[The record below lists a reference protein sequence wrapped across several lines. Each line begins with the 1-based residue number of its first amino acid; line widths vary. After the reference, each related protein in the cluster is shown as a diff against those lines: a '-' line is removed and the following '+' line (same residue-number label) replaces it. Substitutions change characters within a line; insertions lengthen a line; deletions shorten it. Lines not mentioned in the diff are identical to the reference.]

1 MNTTVRKL
9 PAARTYSSAISPD
22 PLPHGYIDVL
32 DYRMAV
38 VDLPATDT
46 ARRGRT
52 LLFQHGNPTSSYL
65 WRNIMPHLTH
75 HGRCVA
81 VDLIGMGH
89 SDKLADSGPERY
101 SFAEHARFL
110 DAALEALAVGD
121 DLIWVIHDWGSAL
134 GFHWARRHSE
144 RVSGIAY
151 MEALVAPVPSWD
163 DWNEASR
170 RVFQGF
176 RSENGEAMVLEKNI
190 FVERVLPGSI
200 LRDLSEAEMAAY
212 LAPFAIP
219 CEDRRPTL
227 SWPRQIPIAGEPAEV
242 VSMVADYADWLSR
255 SEIPKLF
262 INAEPGAILT
272 GEMRALCRRFPNQRE
287 VTVAGSHFIQED
299 SPADITAAIDDWIT
313 NET

>member
-1 MNTTVRKL
+1 
-9 PAARTYSSAISPD
+9 
-22 PLPHGYIDVL
+22 
-32 DYRMAV
+32 
-38 VDLPATDT
+38 
-46 ARRGRT
+46 
-52 LLFQHGNPTSSYL
+52 
-65 WRNIMPHLTH
+65 
-75 HGRCVA
+75 
-81 VDLIGMGH
+81 
-89 SDKLADSGPERY
+89 
-101 SFAEHARFL
+101 
-110 DAALEALAVGD
+110 
-121 DLIWVIHDWGSAL
+121 
-134 GFHWARRHSE
+134 
-144 RVSGIAY
+144 
-151 MEALVAPVPSWD
+151 
-163 DWNEASR
+163 
-170 RVFQGF
+170 
-176 RSENGEAMVLEKNI
+176 MVLEKNI

-299 SPADITAAIDDWIT
+299 SPADITAAIGDWIT